1 MRFGFKLETLE
12 KFSLSQT
19 KVLGHLRM
27 YFYMVH
33 LVQKKKSLIS
43 DIINL
48 KEKKG
53 GGRRRNT
60 IWVHFPPPLLQV
72 KHAETF

>member
-53 GGRRRNT
+53 GGEEEIQFGST
-60 IWVHFPPPLLQV
+60 FPPPFF
-72 KHAETF
+72 K